1 MKRFAVIGLG
11 RFGKKLAIAL
21 AMSGAEVIAIDK
33 NREAIEILADQVS
46 HAVRLDSTDEE
57 ALKAQGVDKV
67 DVAIIGIGQGTGRGF
82 ESAILTVVNLRQM
95 GVNRIYARAEDLI
108 AGEVFSKVGA
118 TEVIY
123 PEIES
128 AERWAY
134 KLIAPQIGEKIDF
147 AEGYSLARIKAP
159 ASFDGRTVMDLQL
172 RQKYSVNLGHDQTGR
187 AQQAKKGGEGQD
199 HQCPHAQHD
208 NLRGRYP
215 DGCRLRPRP
224 REAAA
229 GMNHGMATREKSRGL
244 VGYCGENEL
253 HNLILKVTALVQI
266 CRRVIRRLYWRIRI
280 HRVQRKIEAENK
292 PNRTTS
298 SLSDR

>member
-1 MKRFAVIGLG
+1 MRYEERVMRRFAVIGLG
-11 RFGKKLAIAL
+11 RFGQKLAIAL

-33 NREAIEILADQVS
+33 NREEIELITDQVS

-67 DVAIIGIGQGTGRGF
+67 DVAIIGIGQGGGGF

-95 GVNRIYARAEDLI
+95 GIKQIYARAENLI

-134 KLIAPQIGEKIDF
+134 KLIAPQIAEKIDF

-159 ASFDGRTVMDLQL
+159 ASFHGKTVMDLQL
-172 RQKYSVNLGHDQTGR
+172 RQKYNVNLVLIKR
-187 AQQAKKGGEGQD
+187 
-199 HQCPHAQHD
+199 
-208 NLRGRYP
+208 
-215 DGCRLRPRP
+215 
-224 REAAA
+224 
-229 GMNHGMATREKSRGL
+229 
-244 VGYCGENEL
+244 GENSKEKKAEKGKII
-253 HNLILKVTALVQI
+253 NVPMPSTVVYQDDILMVAG
-266 CRRVIRRLYWRIRI
+266 
-280 HRVQRKIEAENK
+280 
-292 PNRTTS
+292 
-298 SLSDR
+298 SDVDLAKLPQE